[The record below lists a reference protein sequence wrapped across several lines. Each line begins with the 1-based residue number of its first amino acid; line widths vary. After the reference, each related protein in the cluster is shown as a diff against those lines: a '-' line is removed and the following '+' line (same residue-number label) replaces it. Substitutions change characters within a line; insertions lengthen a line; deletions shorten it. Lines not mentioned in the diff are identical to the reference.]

1 MTYAKPEILVLGDAV
16 RVIEDPQSS
25 KMVHSYPDGVQ
36 PLRQT
41 AAYDLDE

>member
-25 KMVHSYPDGVQ
+25 KLINVVFDNG
-36 PLRQT
+36 LAKRQT